1 MIRLPF
7 RHTIRGRLLLLAI
20 GVELLMLM
28 IMVSNSMRLFH
39 GAMTDQTRIQVEE
52 YTPVLTAALTA
63 PLAQRD
69 YVTVQAIVNES
80 HSSGGVS
87 YIVIVDRA
95 GKRVASNGLAIDQP
109 LPEPFNKL
117 PLLVADKNMRYDVVT
132 PISLANQSLGTLH
145 YGFDL
150 SHIKS
155 ARRTQL
161 IQGLCIAAVEI
172 VLSSLVLLLIG
183 YWLTRNLTSLTEAS
197 LDVAAGNLAPQ
208 MLREG
213 DDDLGRLG
221 AAFNTMSRVIA
232 ERVTELTAAKETSE
246 GNEKLLRGI
255 TDSALDAI
263 LMMDERGAI
272 TYWNPAAE
280 QVFGYS
286 PGEAIGKNLHD
297 LLVPDRYHD
306 DFNAAYPDFL
316 RTGTG
321 NALGKTL
328 ERFALRKGGKEIAV
342 ALSLSPVWLD
352 GAWHAVGVIRDI
364 TLNKIM
370 ERSLRKLSTAVDSSP
385 VPIIIT
391 DSSGAIEYVNP
402 KFSQLT
408 GYSPAE
414 VLGQNPRILKG
425 GVQPPEF
432 YQEMWRTILSGG
444 EWRGE
449 VHNRNKDGSLV
460 WERISISPIRD
471 DSGTITHFVR
481 VSENIGEQKQLQE
494 ELTRA
499 AENEKLARDRA
510 DQANK
515 TKSDFLASMSHEI
528 RTPLNAILGMTD
540 LLAETALNGE
550 QTQYLSVVQTA
561 GEALQGLIN
570 DILDLSKI
578 EAGMMT
584 LDDALFNLPDC
595 IRQLSSLASVRA
607 AQKKLLLTSSLSMG
621 VPHWLVGD
629 SFRLQQVL
637 LNLVGNAIKFTEQGS
652 VSLDVEP
659 VTVDTATILVKF
671 SITDTGIG
679 IQSDKLQKIFE
690 SFSQSDTSTT
700 RKYGGS
706 GLGLS
711 ISKRLVEMMGGD
723 IGVESTPGQGSC
735 FYFTCRFAA
744 PSETPP
750 ECVPEEHIEK
760 KVFKSLSILLV
771 DDNKDN
777 RTVLNAFFR
786 HTDHRVEIAVN
797 GEEAVAKVKQGA
809 YDLVLLDM
817 EMPVMDG
824 YTAVGLMR
832 EWESATGRDPAPI
845 IALTA
850 NALKEDRQKSLA
862 AGCSD
867 HLTKPI
873 HKEKLLEVVSGYAA
887 VTEQSK

>member
-1 MIRLPF
+1 MIRIAL

-20 GVELLMLM
+20 GVEILMLT
-28 IMVSNSMRLFH
+28 IMVANSLRLLH
-39 GAMTDQTRIQVEE
+39 GAMSNQARSQAAQ
-52 YTPVLTAALTA
+52 YYPVLEAALTA

-69 YVTVQAIVNES
+69 YVTVQAIINES
-80 HSSGGVS
+80 RSAGGVD
-87 YIVIVDRA
+87 YIVIVDRS
-95 GKRVASNGLAIDQP
+95 GKVVGSSGWPDGLA
-109 LPEPFNKL
+109 LPSPSKDL
-117 PLLVADKNMRYDVVT
+117 PLFETKKEPRYDVVV
-132 PISLANQSLGTLH
+132 PISLSNQPLGTLH
-145 YGFDL
+145 FGL
-150 SHIKS
+150 NVSQIIS
-155 ARRTQL
+155 ARGKLLTQ
-161 IQGLCIAAVEI
+161 GMGIAAVEI
-172 VLSSLVLLLIG
+172 VLSSLILLLIG
-183 YWLTRNLTSLTEAS
+183 YWLTRHLTSLTRAS

-208 MLREG
+208 PLREG
-213 DDDLGRLG
+213 DDDVGRLG

-232 ERVTELTAAKETSE
+232 ERVTELTIAKETSE

-286 PGEAIGKNLHD
+286 PGEVLGKNLHD
-297 LLVPDRYHD
+297 LLVPHRYHD
-306 DFNAAYPDFL
+306 DFNAAYPEFL

-328 ERFALRKGGKEIAV
+328 ERFALRKGGQEIAV

-352 GAWHAVGVIRDI
+352 GAWHSVGVIRDI

-370 ERSLRKLSTAVDSSP
+370 ERSLRKLSTAVDNSP

-414 VLGQNPRILKG
+414 VLGHNPRILKG
-425 GVQPPEF
+425 GAQPLEF

-471 DSGTITHFVR
+471 DSGAITHFVR
-481 VSENIGEQKQLQE
+481 VSENIGEQKLLQE

-540 LLAETALNGE
+540 LLAETALNSE
-550 QTQYLSVVQTA
+550 QTQYLAVVQTA
-561 GEALQGLIN
+561 GVTLQGLID

-578 EAGMMT
+578 EAGMMQ

-595 IRQLSSLASVRA
+595 IGQLTALASVRA
-607 AQKKLLLTSSLSMG
+607 AQKKLVLTSSLTTG
-621 VPHWLVGD
+621 VPDWLVGD

-652 VSLDVEP
+652 VTLNVEP
-659 VTVDTATILVKF
+659 VTVDGTNILVKF

-679 IQSDKLQKIFE
+679 IQPDKRQKIFE

-700 RKYGGS
+700 RRYGGS

-711 ISKRLVEMMGGD
+711 ISKRLVEMMGGEL
-723 IGVESTPGQGSC
+723 GVESTPGEGSC
-735 FYFTCRFAA
+735 FFFTCRFAA

-750 ECVPEEHIEK
+750 EHHPEEKNEGR
-760 KVFKSLSILLV
+760 VFRPLSILLV

-777 RTVLNAFFR
+777 RTVLSAYFR
-786 HTDHRVEIAVN
+786 HTDHRVDIAVN
-797 GEEAVAKVKQGA
+797 GEEAVAKVKQGR

-824 YTAVGLMR
+824 YTAVRLMR
-832 EWESATGRDPAPI
+832 DWESATGRDPAPI

-873 HKEKLLEVVSGYAA
+873 HKDRLLEVVSGYAV
-887 VTEQSK
+887 VTGQS